1 MAADSGRLIGGDGNK
16 VVNIPRKCEEYAA
29 EESKGIRR
37 TEAQKV
43 MVLAEI
49 VVVFVILLF
58 CFRQRTPR
66 EPIPVPTE
74 TPTPTMTPT
83 FTPSP
88 SPSPTFT
95 PTPSPSP
102 TPSPIPYVVKEVEK
116 GHPFKPMTGYWAYN
130 AKGTAQHALQK
141 AAKTD
146 ERTGIRVVTDPLEV
160 ERYCVALGTYWCGGH
175 PEHIGRCL
183 DVYMVNGAVLHC
195 VLADVKKQ
203 EDTKGGKNRYGKE
216 NNDILE
222 FIVDERYLPK
232 GVYGDISDV
241 GSEFEGD
248 VSSIIVYDEW
258 IEGFGEEWKR

>member
-1 MAADSGRLIGGDGNK
+1 MVVESGHK
-16 VVNIPRKCEEYAA
+16 
-29 EESKGIRR
+29 
-37 TEAQKV
+37 
-43 MVLAEI
+43 
-49 VVVFVILLF
+49 
-58 CFRQRTPR
+58 
-66 EPIPVPTE
+66 
-74 TPTPTMTPT
+74 
-83 FTPSP
+83 
-88 SPSPTFT
+88 
-95 PTPSPSP
+95 
-102 TPSPIPYVVKEVEK
+102 
-116 GHPFKPMTGYWAYN
+116 FKPFTGFWIYT

-141 AAKTD
+141 VCHTA
-146 ERTGIRVVTDPLEV
+146 ENGIRVAVDSTGV
-160 ERYCVALGTYWCGGH
+160 ERYCVALGTYWAGGH

-248 VSSIIVYDEW
+248 VASIIVFDEW
-258 IEGFGEEWKR
+258 IEGFGKEWKR